1 MSRTLRVADGKEH
14 VVSTTTTIKL
24 AERMLASS
32 RVVACSM
39 PAGLHPPSPVTI
51 LLELYLAEE
60 EALYPKSSALGLT
73 DHMHPIVAE
82 RWAAALL
89 KQGLVEQQH
98 GRVALSATG
107 HKVVTEMLELL
118 FAVQRALD

>member
-1 MSRTLRVADGKEH
+1 MSRTLKVADGKEH
-14 VVSTTTTIKL
+14 VVSTTSTIKL

-32 RVVACSM
+32 RVIACSL
-39 PAGLHPPSPVTI
+39 PPGLHPPSPVTI
-51 LLELYLAEE
+51 LLELYLAED
-60 EALYPKSSALGLT
+60 EALYPKSSGLGLT

-82 RWAAALL
+82 RWVAALL

-98 GRVALSATG
+98 GRVALSAAG
-107 HKVVTEMLELL
+107 YQAVTDMLEVL

>member
-1 MSRTLRVADGKEH
+1 MPRTLSVADGKEH

-32 RVVACSM
+32 RVIACSM

-60 EALYPKSSALGLT
+60 EALYPRASGLGRV
-73 DHMHPIVAE
+73 DQMHPVVAE
-82 RWAAALL
+82 GWVAVLVQ
-89 KQGLVEQQH
+89 QGLVEVQH
-98 GRVALSATG
+98 GRAALTAAG
-107 HKVVTEMLELL
+107 HKVVCDMLELL
-118 FAVQRALD
+118 FSVQRALD